1 MLIIFLI
8 CLSCNWSYV
17 YAQGTAPT
25 SRPQSGT
32 HQDTV
37 ENSSTEIGQSGYV
50 VKVPEIRMRNII
62 GDRSQ
67 KKTVEEE
74 PQAAP
79 LTPLRDL
86 PDDHVSPT
94 EPERDQVNRL
104 PFDPV
109 TSEERESAPV
119 AETDPQTATTPESQS
134 DQPVAETRPEEPQA
148 EETPS
153 QLKETTEENPVYHP
167 PIAPEETFD
176 PTFVPKREILR
187 RSSPPKIPATAEL
200 DLRSQKIS
208 RMELS
213 SRLADDMIA
222 PEEWLSLAPRPGPA
236 IVELLE
242 QEREQVSE
250 RPRDAEEIPGH
261 GSSETTVP
269 SSSRPEKPGLSETAE
284 GSSRGPDAETEPG
297 KISQSEEPPAKETI
311 DPRPTKEMMATPLD
325 DDALDSREARDYL
338 RETAPIL
345 EELSLLMTRAPGL
358 TIADYD
364 PSDANSSLIPADI
377 KLKMTSIKRE
387 LQVLDSKT
395 FAVIPPPK
403 YLEFHGLVRQSI
415 AQAYMA
421 CDAII
426 NYFEENKAENF
437 QKAKEHLVKAGDF
450 IRQATRP

>member
-1 MLIIFLI
+1 
-8 CLSCNWSYV
+8 
-17 YAQGTAPT
+17 
-25 SRPQSGT
+25 
-32 HQDTV
+32 V

-62 GDRSQ
+62 GDKAQ
-67 KKTVEEE
+67 KKIVEEE

-79 LTPLRDL
+79 PTPQRDL
-86 PDDHVSPT
+86 PDDHVPPT
-94 EPERDQVNRL
+94 EPKRDQVNRL

-109 TSEERESAPV
+109 ASEGRESTPV
-119 AETDPQTATTPESQS
+119 PETVPQTTAPPKSQS
-134 DQPVAETRPEEPQA
+134 DQPVAHTRPEETQA
-148 EETPS
+148 EETSP
-153 QLKETTEENPVYHP
+153 QPKETTEENPVYHP

-176 PTFVPKREILR
+176 PSFVPKTEILR
-187 RSSPPKIPATAEL
+187 RSSPSKIPGTAEL

-213 SRLADDMIA
+213 SRLTDDLTS

-236 IVELLE
+236 LVELPE

-269 SSSRPEKPGLSETAE
+269 GYSRPEKSGLSETAE
-284 GSSRGPDAETEPG
+284 GVLRGSDTETEPG

-311 DPRPTKEMMATPLD
+311 DPSRTKEMIATPLD

-364 PSDANSSLIPADI
+364 PSDTNSNLISADI

-415 AQAYMA
+415 AHAYMA

-450 IRQATRP
+450 IRQANRP